1 MNRKLPSAAGH
12 TLPEL
17 LTMLAIAAIL
27 AGAAVP
33 VFSNLLLETR
43 MNAAVATAMHA
54 VNLARQFSATR
65 SETIRLCGSDDAD
78 ECSGR
83 AAWTGNLLLA
93 GDAGR
98 FRENLA
104 LAGGDGAPRIRS
116 NRAAIDFE
124 GGSGFAT
131 PATLTICDRRGPR
144 AARAVIVSRSGRP
157 RASDRDASARMLA
170 C

>member
-1 MNRKLPSAAGH
+1 MNRELPPAAGH

-17 LTMLAIAAIL
+17 LAMLAIAAVI

-33 VFSNLLLETR
+33 VFSNLLLESR
-43 MNAAVATAMHA
+43 MNAAVSTAMHA

-65 SETIRLCGSDDAD
+65 SEPIRLCGSDDARA
-78 ECSGR
+78 CSGR
-83 AAWTGNLLLA
+83 ADWSGNLLLA
-93 GDAGR
+93 DAAER
-98 FRENLA
+98 FRESL
-104 LAGGDGAPRIRS
+104 LLGTGDGTPRIRS

-131 PATLTICDRRGPR
+131 PATITICDRRGAR
-144 AARAVIVSRSGRP
+144 SARAVIVSRSGRP
-157 RASDRDASARMLA
+157 RSSDRDGSSRALT

>member
-1 MNRKLPSAAGH
+1 MNHGIAPRQGH

-17 LTMLAIAAIL
+17 LAMLGIAAVI

-33 VFSNLLLETR
+33 VFSSLLLESR
-43 MNAAVATAMHA
+43 MNAAIATAMHA

-65 SETIRLCGSDDAD
+65 SEAIRLCGSEDAHK
-78 ECSGR
+78 CSGR
-83 AAWTGNLLLA
+83 TDWTRGLLLA
-93 GDAGR
+93 DDSDR
-98 FRENLA
+98 FRESVL
-104 LAGGDGAPRIRS
+104 LAGGNGAPHIRS

-131 PATLTICDRRGPR
+131 PATITLCDRRGAR

-157 RASDRDASARMLA
+157 RSSDRDGSARALT

>member
-1 MNRKLPSAAGH
+1 MIFDRILPRGH

-17 LTMLAIAAIL
+17 LAMLSIAAVI

-33 VFSNLLLETR
+33 VFSRLLLESR
-43 MNAAVATAMHA
+43 MNAALATAMHA

-65 SETIRLCGSDDAD
+65 SESLRLCGSDDAL

-83 AAWTGNLLLA
+83 PDWTRGLLIADAA
-93 GDAGR
+93 DR
-98 FRENLA
+98 FRESIA
-104 LAGGDGAPRIRS
+104 LSGGNGAPRIRS
-116 NRAAIDFE
+116 NRATIDFE
-124 GGSGFAT
+124 AGSGFAT
-131 PATLTICDRRGPR
+131 PATLTICDRRGSR

-157 RASDRDASARMLA
+157 RTSDRDASDRMLA

>member
-1 MNRKLPSAAGH
+1 MNYRSNARRGH

-17 LTMLAIAAIL
+17 LAMLAIAAVI

-33 VFSNLLLETR
+33 VFSNLLLESR
-43 MNAAVATAMHA
+43 MNAALSTTMHA

-65 SETIRLCGSDDAD
+65 SEAMRLCGSDDAR

-83 AAWTGNLLLA
+83 PDWTPGLLVVDAA
-93 GDAGR
+93 DR
-98 FRENLA
+98 FRESVL
-104 LAGGDGAPRIRS
+104 LSDGPGAPRIRS
-116 NRAAIDFE
+116 NRATIDFE

-131 PATLTICDRRGPR
+131 PATLTICDRRGTR

-157 RASDRDASARMLA
+157 RSSDRDGSDRALA